1 MPSDGTISG
10 RAESAQSIRAVEL
23 RAAGVGNER
32 GRPGGARRAAHH
44 RNVPEPQPF
53 QYISRVAYGG
63 VGRNVA
69 IGADDAQYLDVVKRG
84 EIRQSQRI
92 VDAGV
97 DIENHLAFAGGCGR
111 HRPVFLLGESVI
123 SIFAFLSRIRFLR
136 KLLFQ
141 NPLLQEFVGGEILR
155 LRSLVNHLAMRIGVR
170 VVFGQEVEVFLR
182 ALKSLV
188 PRRTSR
194 P

>member
-63 VGRNVA
+63 VSRNVA
-69 IGADDAQYLDVVKRG
+69 IGAVCRRVWASSAGLSLRG
-84 EIRQSQRI
+84 IRYF
-92 VDAGV
+92 
-97 DIENHLAFAGGCGR
+97 N
-111 HRPVFLLGESVI
+111 
-123 SIFAFLSRIRFLR
+123 IRFLKQDSFLKKAVISKSATSGIR
-136 KLLFQ
+136 RWRC
-141 NPLLQEFVGGEILR
+141 PWPPER
-155 LRSLVNHLAMRIGVR
+155 CAPSCRAHRCRRS
-170 VVFGQEVEVFLR
+170 
-182 ALKSLV
+182 
-188 PRRTSR
+188 PRRGNRNTAARPWCRSCRTRTSH